1 VIFPRRGSRLETF
14 SDAAIAFAAVLMML
28 SLGLPKGYND
38 LIQNLHGFV
47 PFALTFGALLLVWV
61 AHRNLFRRYPLDDAF
76 TVVVNSVFLFTIL
89 FFAYPL
95 RFIAGSLVSMF
106 TDNEHTM
113 LASPE
118 QLQNLFVIYGLG
130 WMVVFFCIALL
141 YLHAAR
147 ISETL
152 GLSEIETYDA
162 VTDGFYYLGFVLA
175 GGISVALADLNVGV
189 EIGLPAI
196 AYILTG
202 LFAAVTAYIR
212 LRSRPDS
219 LEAAIS
225 PLGVPRIPE
234 APND

>member
-38 LIQNLHGFV
+38 LIQNIHGFV

-76 TVVVNSVFLFTIL
+76 TVVVNGVFLFTIL

-162 VTDGFYYLGFVLA
+162 VTDGLYYLGFVLA
-175 GGISVALADLNVGV
+175 GGISVALADLNAGV

-202 LFAAVTAYIR
+202 LFAAVTAYVR
-212 LRSRPDS
+212 LRNRPDS

-225 PLGVPRIPE
+225 PLGPPRIPE

>member
-38 LIQNLHGFV
+38 LIQNIHGFV

-76 TVVVNSVFLFTIL
+76 TVVVNGVFLFTIL

-106 TDNEHTM
+106 TDSEHTM

-118 QLQNLFVIYGLG
+118 QLQNLFVSYGLG

-162 VTDGFYYLGFVLA
+162 VTDGLYYLGFVLA
-175 GGISVALADLNVGV
+175 GGISVALAGLNVGV

-202 LFAAVTAYIR
+202 LFAAVTAYVR
-212 LRSRPDS
+212 LRNRPDS

-225 PLGVPRIPE
+225 PLGPPRIPE

>member
-1 VIFPRRGSRLETF
+1 MF
-14 SDAAIAFAAVLMML
+14 SDAAIAFAAVLMLL
-28 SLGLPKGYND
+28 SLGLPKGYDD

-106 TDNEHTM
+106 TDGGPV

-118 QLQNLFVIYGLG
+118 QLRSLFVIYGLG

-147 ISETL
+147 ISDPL

-162 VTDGFYYLGFVLA
+162 ITDCLYYMGFVLT
-175 GGISVALADLNVGV
+175 GVISVALADRNVGV
-189 EIGLPAI
+189 ETGLPAI
-196 AYILTG
+196 AYCLTG
-202 LFAAVTAYIR
+202 VFAALTAYIR
-212 LRSRPDS
+212 RRSRPDS
-219 LEAAIS
+219 LEAAIA
-225 PLGVPRIPE
+225 LGPPRIPD
-234 APND
+234 APHD

>member
-1 VIFPRRGSRLETF
+1 MIFPRRGSRLETF
-14 SDAAIAFAAVLMML
+14 SDAAIAFAAVLMIF

-47 PFALTFGALLLVWV
+47 PFALTFGALLLIWV

-106 TDNEHTM
+106 TDSGHTV
-113 LASPE
+113 LVSPD
-118 QLQNLFVIYGLG
+118 QLQSLFMIYGLG

-147 ISETL
+147 ISEML

-162 VTDGFYYLGFVLA
+162 ITDCLYYMGFVLA

-196 AYILTG
+196 AYCLTG
-202 LFAAVTAYIR
+202 VFAAVTAYIR
-212 LRSRPDS
+212 LRNRPDS
-219 LEAAIS
+219 LEAAIA
-225 PLGVPRIPE
+225 PGPPRIPE